1 MGMKTF
7 HWHFGNFA
15 KIVAAFAL
23 LVASSAWSQEAV
35 KTEKELKNTGLMSED
50 DQRQTTK
57 TISKKVALLVLPA
70 RTGSSVPDTVLE
82 KTSEILNGV
91 LIDLGRFRVVDRK
104 SLKKAME
111 QMAISATGLIP
122 EGKQTEMGKIV
133 GATEIVIP
141 EVVSY
146 SVTLQERIS
155 AGNLIENLIGMATGA
170 GGGKKITEQQWV
182 AAAEVRIIHKD
193 LATGLKVND
202 QSFRA
207 ESVSKNKSIAEN
219 NLDTQLEARTRKTIR
234 DMFPIMSFVTKQE
247 DRNTYFRLGQDM
259 GVKKDMKFFVYEKWE
274 KDKKNTPVGEVI
286 VREVFPTLSM
296 GELRIQQKKIKE
308 NMTVKERNLED
319 LQLGFWIGIA
329 PMKFSTGTLRKFN
342 DYVSWPSGSIFS
354 GFGLTD
360 WVNVFSS
367 KDVSY
372 TYVPQLAIDFYKVI
386 GQSALGFRIA
396 GLLAGPVDAVGFKLL
411 AGYKNNLI
419 DRDFFALG
427 FSVHAG
433 AASAYAPIGTIKDGW
448 YIPADSTAGLENAIN
463 LVKTGRTLSLAG
475 FTYGGEVAIQAGFNL
490 GFDARLQAEV
500 GYAYYAP
507 MSRFV
512 MTTMDDKDKPVFLTK
527 YFEASQVGPL
537 DFSGLTFALNLH
549 FVF

>member
-1 MGMKTF
+1 MGIKTF
-7 HWHFGNFA
+7 FWKFGRTGTALVLSLASFA
-15 KIVAAFAL
+15 
-23 LVASSAWSQEAV
+23 WTQEAV
-35 KTEKELKNTGLMSED
+35 KTEKDLKNTGLVSED
-50 DQRQTTK
+50 VEKQTTK
-57 TISKKVALLVLPA
+57 NISKKKALLVLPA
-70 RTGSSVPDTVLE
+70 RAGSAVPDTVLE
-82 KTSEILNGV
+82 KTSEILGGV

-104 SLKKAME
+104 ALKKAME

-133 GATEIVIP
+133 GATEIIIP

-155 AGNLIENLIGMATGA
+155 AGNVIENLIGMATGS
-170 GGGKKITEQQWV
+170 GGGKKLTEQQWV
-182 AAAEVRIIHKD
+182 AAAEVRVVHKD

-207 ESVSKNKSIAEN
+207 ESVSKSKSIAEN
-219 NLDTQLEARTRKTIR
+219 NLDNQLEAHTRKTIR
-234 DMFPIMSFVTKQE
+234 DMFPIVSFVTKQE

-296 GELRIQQKKIKE
+296 GELRIRQKPIKE
-308 NMTVKERNLED
+308 NMTVKERNLDD
-319 LQLGFWIGIA
+319 LQLGFWVGIA
-329 PMKFSTGTLRKFN
+329 PMKFSSGTLRKFN
-342 DYVSWPSGSIFS
+342 DYVSWPTSSVFS
-354 GFGLTD
+354 GFGLSD
-360 WVNVFSS
+360 WVNVFST
-367 KDVSY
+367 KDVAY
-372 TYVPQLAIDFYKVI
+372 TYVPQLAIDFYKLI

-419 DRDFFALG
+419 DRDFFSAG

-448 YIPADSTAGLENAIN
+448 YIPADSTAGLENPVNFA
-463 LVKTGRTLSLAG
+463 KTGRTLSLAG
-475 FTYGGEVAIQAGFNL
+475 FTYGGEVAVQVGFNL

-512 MTTMDDKDKPVFLTK
+512 MTTLDDKDKPVFLTK

-549 FVF
+549 FMF